1 MASHPDINRKYLK
14 WNCIVV
20 LLHEGGETVCERK
33 LYEIGVDV
41 TDGRELYRKLEP
53 QKIKINKMPLYQ
65 QKILLPFSKV
75 TNTTKLDL
83 SLLTHIIEIL
93 NTTNNYQFMNSIKN
107 LRHYRNDLF
116 HMNNKEIDISE
127 WTFKFFWDHISQELE
142 YLGYDM
148 SLLEGLRTGD
158 HLSPRNEK
166 ILKDILQRE
175 KGRVDLLSLFFL
187 FFFLKINLENK

>member
-1 MASHPDINRKYLK
+1 MASHPDINRKYLR

-20 LLHEGGETVCERK
+20 LLHEGGETACERK

-53 QKIKINKMPLYQ
+53 QRIKINKLPLYQ
-65 QKILLPFSKV
+65 QKILLPSSKV

-83 SLLTHIIEIL
+83 SLLTQIIEIL

-116 HMNNKEIDISE
+116 HMNNKERDISE

-158 HLSPRNEK
+158 HLSSRNEK
-166 ILKDILQRE
+166 RLKDILQRE
-175 KGRVDLLSLFFL
+175 KGDLLICCLYLFY
-187 FFFLKINLENK
+187 FFFSKDQSRE